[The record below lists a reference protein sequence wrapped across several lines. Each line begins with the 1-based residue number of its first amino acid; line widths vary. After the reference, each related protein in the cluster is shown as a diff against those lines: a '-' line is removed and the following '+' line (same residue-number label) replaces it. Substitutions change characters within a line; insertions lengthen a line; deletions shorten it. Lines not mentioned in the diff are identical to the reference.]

1 MTRATVAMWA
11 LSVVGLALAAVVTT
25 VPEPERV
32 RTEVPPDVVVVR
44 DGSELLRTESGR
56 EDVLGWVNAFPS
68 DVAGPA
74 QGALRIETEAAP
86 SPLSWGAT
94 LVRVTVQASR
104 TQAVPPFAEATI
116 TFFDSETTGW
126 RPQTDFRWRAPGV
139 PLRVQFAALTT
150 GASRSLFLEVDQS
163 LRWGG
168 SLGVV
173 TLVDANGERLVA
185 PIERSR
191 PLDGASSDF
200 RFSMA
205 VLLMTHPSLE
215 RRAQFE
221 ALAQSLVAD
230 TAPGVPCRE
239 AFVERFVPEAPVVT
253 YRPTGLFREVPGF
266 VPSSSDG
273 Y

>member
-44 DGSELLRTESGR
+44 DGSELLKTDSGR

-68 DVAGPA
+68 DVAGPS
-74 QGALRIETEAAP
+74 QGPFRLETEAVP

-150 GASRSLFLEVDQS
+150 GATRSLFLEVDQS

-168 SLGVV
+168 ALGVI
-173 TLVDANGERLVA
+173 TLVDANGAHWSA
-185 PIERSR
+185 PIERPHS
-191 PLDGASSDF
+191 LDEATGDF
-200 RFSMA
+200 RFATA
-205 VLLMTHPSLE
+205 VLLTVHPNQQRHFELE
-215 RRAQFE
+215 R
-221 ALAQSLVAD
+221 LTQSLVAD
-230 TAPGVPCRE
+230 TAPGVPSRE
-239 AFVERFVPEAPVVT
+239 RFVERFVPEAPAIT
-253 YRPTGLFREVPGF
+253 YRQTGVFEQLPGF
-266 VPSSSDG
+266 IPSSDD